1 MNLRYAIVVVILGA
15 GACTP
20 APETEVDAKGTAP
33 AASAPLPACSAVE
46 ASDAGVDGWKHP
58 DCQLNG
64 TAPAQPRIEIRYA
77 GAEDDSTEVAARVI
91 GPDGAVIQEIIE
103 RMGNTFNGP
112 SLQDVDADGL
122 TDILLPLETGNVN
135 TTFAL
140 WRQTAS
146 GRFVRAG
153 ELNGV
158 AIEKTPSGFIAVQ
171 GRSSAAEYYVDFY
184 RLQADALSLVSTT
197 RIAAII
203 EDDDSPGLDCTSE
216 SPAGVEPSAF
226 GLSDPCSEPV
236 VRRMAKDMGL
246 IP

>member
-1 MNLRYAIVVVILGA
+1 MKLRYTIAAVILVT

-20 APETEVDAKGTAP
+20 APETEMGGKVDTP
-33 AASAPLPACSAVE
+33 AASASMPACSGVE

-58 DCQLNG
+58 DCQLTG
-64 TAPAQPRIEIRYA
+64 TGPAQLRIEMRYA
-77 GAEDDSTEVAARVI
+77 GVEDDSTEVAARVI

-112 SLQDVDADGL
+112 SLQDVDEDGL

-135 TTFAL
+135 TTSAL
-140 WRQTAS
+140 WRQTSS

-153 ELNGV
+153 ELSGV
-158 AIEKTPSGFIAVQ
+158 AIEKTAGGFIAVQ

-184 RLQADALSLVSTT
+184 RLQGDALNLMSTT

-203 EDDDSPGLDCTSE
+203 EDDDTPGLDCTSE
-216 SPAGVEPSAF
+216 SPAGVEPSAV

-236 VRRMAKDMGL
+236 VRRLAKDMGL